1 MTDDEIRDANVHGI
15 RALLLSEP
23 ECREAIAQW
32 NSDAATIKRLMMLD
46 RGAVGVPHE
55 LWHYLD
61 DADIRVKDRD
71 YANAQIE
78 HVEDVIRQWMSARR
92 DDIASGGHNFDG
104 LSVTLVNQR
113 NVAPSGEGCRGRG
126 ADRPPTASHLRAR
139 GRR

>member
-1 MTDDEIRDANVHGI
+1 MTDDEIRDAIINGI

-46 RGAVGVPHE
+46 RGTVGVPHE

-71 YANAQIE
+71 YAKAQIE
-78 HVEDVIRQWMSARR
+78 HVEDVIRQWMSRK
-92 DDIASGGHNFDG
+92 
-104 LSVTLVNQR
+104 
-113 NVAPSGEGCRGRG
+113 E
-126 ADRPPTASHLRAR
+126 
-139 GRR
+139 